1 MSRDLTGIL
10 SYLEFDEV
18 KPFFAVE
25 LLFETGT
32 SIGQVLWWGPS
43 MNKPA

>member
-18 KPFFAVE
+18 KPFFFAVE

-32 SIGQVLWWGPS
+32 DIGTATTS
-43 MNKPA
+43 NC